1 MRDWRSAMA
10 RPIFDEIAARLA
22 REPSVSA
29 REMNHRHF
37 VFLADW
43 ARIKNFVADC
53 RHKDYVL
60 VDGDSVADCLDVD
73 AVVDFL
79 VDGDFVADCLDVD
92 ADGGLVGGHLY
103 RGDKGDPTAGGLHCC
118 EFSACHCLF
127 C

>member
-29 REMNHRHF
+29 RVMNHRHF

-53 RHKDYVL
+53 
-60 VDGDSVADCLDVD
+60 
-73 AVVDFL
+73 
-79 VDGDFVADCLDVD
+79 LDVD
-92 ADGGLVGGHLY
+92 ADGGLVGGHLLDKE
-103 RGDKGDPTAGGLHCC
+103 GDLTAAALSCR
-118 EFSACHCLF
+118 EFGSGH
-127 C
+127 